1 MNQIQRK
8 VFKLNI
14 HNDKLETN
22 KTDNEATEESD
33 SIDSESTSY
42 SESESDDKTILHFN
56 ETSTE
61 SDAESVIPSNKTHSN
76 SKTQSKKTNSKSNT
90 QSNKTC
96 DGETQ
101 QHATSPKALD
111 IKKSDNERC
120 GASSRYRSIGMQT
133 TESRLSKN
141 KKKHTRK
148 KVFRL
153 PRFDPVQQ
161 KIINT
166 VVGCDNI
173 LVYHDKCPRGAYVPR
188 ITYIFKKCFDFSAK
202 KTQTLLDTICDE
214 SECFI
219 IGDYLKYMVINRRE
233 VNQLLKKARHT
244 GM

>member
-1 MNQIQRK
+1 MHQIQRK

-22 KTDNEATEESD
+22 KTDNESTEESD
-33 SIDSESTSY
+33 STLTDSESVSY
-42 SESESDDKTILHFN
+42 SESDSETILHFN

-61 SDAESVIPSNKTHSN
+61 SEAEPVTQSNKTNSDSN
-76 SKTQSKKTNSKSNT
+76 TQSKKTGDEEIHQPT
-90 QSNKTC
+90 RP
-96 DGETQ
+96 
-101 QHATSPKALD
+101 PKALD
-111 IKKSDNERC
+111 INKSDSDQH
-120 GASSRYRSIGMQT
+120 GASSRYRSIGIQT
-133 TESRLSKN
+133 TESRLLKK
-141 KKKHTRK
+141 KKKHIRK

-153 PRFDPVQQ
+153 PRFNPVQQ

-166 VVGCDNI
+166 VVGRDNI
-173 LVYHDKCPRGAYVPR
+173 LVYHDKCSRGAYVPR

-202 KTQTLLDTICDE
+202 KTQTMLDTICDE

-219 IGDYLKYMVINRRE
+219 IGDYLKYMVINRKE